1 MNTRA
6 KFAVPTLLFGLLAGC
21 GPSGPPYKVY
31 VSNEGSGDLSVID
44 PVKMET
50 LSTVA
55 IGKRARGLHASADGK
70 LIYMAL
76 SGSPSAPPGV
86 DESTLPPPDKSADGI
101 GIYEIAG
108 NKLLRKVPGGSD
120 PEQFAVG
127 RDGLIYVSNEDAA
140 GLSFVDPEKG
150 TVLATV
156 PTGAEPEGVTITPD
170 GKFVYVTSE
179 DKGTVTVVDI
189 GTRQAVKTIPVGRR
203 PRGIAFLPDGTRAF
217 ITNENDATVSVIDT
231 GKLEVVQTIPIGA
244 NMKPMGM
251 AMSRDGSHLY
261 VTTGRGNKVY
271 DVQPSTGNVLTSF
284 EVGERPWGIAL
295 SPDEK
300 FLFTANGRSN
310 DVSIVDVATH
320 TVVKK
325 VKVGDKPWGVL
336 VLPR

>member
-1 MNTRA
+1 
-6 KFAVPTLLFGLLAGC
+6 
-21 GPSGPPYKVY
+21 
-31 VSNEGSGDLSVID
+31 
-44 PVKMET
+44 
-50 LSTVA
+50 
-55 IGKRARGLHASADGK
+55 
-70 LIYMAL
+70 
-76 SGSPSAPPGV
+76 
-86 DESTLPPPDKSADGI
+86 
-101 GIYEIAG
+101 
-108 NKLLRKVPGGSD
+108 
-120 PEQFAVG
+120 
-127 RDGLIYVSNEDAA
+127 
-140 GLSFVDPEKG
+140 
-150 TVLATV
+150 
-156 PTGAEPEGVTITPD
+156 
-170 GKFVYVTSE
+170 
-179 DKGTVTVVDI
+179 
-189 GTRQAVKTIPVGRR
+189 VGRR